1 MACST
6 GNTIYYNIRELPE
19 IFAIENGNLIL
30 VETETGTNILDY
42 ENFIIDL
49 DHTTFGETITQNT
62 TNISEL
68 SSKSPQWDNTYT
80 TVATYSAAWD
90 AIASRTLYDTTLPS
104 YAYKA
109 VKATKIFT
117 GNWVANNPL
126 STPQYLTGLS
136 AALSC
141 AYTDS
146 FVRVDVGVT
155 TANTPGATGHQ
166 PGFTLLS
173 AALDSNDWGE
183 MISYVK
189 SGGLGPTI
197 PGIWTPD
204 ADTFGEASGTRHT
217 ATSLLFKPGL
227 SAVKVQVGYRF
238 DIAKT
243 FQINGAVLGQ
253 TFTDSSDANGI
264 SFISLQEVPD
274 NGFVTIEIEE

>member
-68 SSKSPQWDNTYT
+68 SSKSPQWDSTYT
-80 TVATYSAAWD
+80 TVATYSATW
-90 AIASRTLYDTTLPS
+90 ASVASQTLYNTTLPS
-104 YAYKA
+104 YAYKG
-109 VKATKIFT
+109 VKRTIGFT
-117 GNWVANNPL
+117 GNYSGGLTP
-126 STPQYLTGLS
+126 PQYLTGLS
-136 AALSC
+136 AMLSC

-146 FVRVDVGVT
+146 YVRVDAGVT
-155 TANTPGATGHQ
+155 TASNNGNQ

-173 AALDSNDWGE
+173 AAIDSEDWGE

-189 SGGLGPTI
+189 TDGLKNSVPA
-197 PGIWTPD
+197 IWSAKSNSESSD
-204 ADTFGEASGTRHT
+204 ETRNT
-217 ATSLLFKPGL
+217 TTSLLFKPGL
-227 SAVKVQVGYRF
+227 SAIKVQVGYRF
-238 DIAKT
+238 RNSLT
-243 FQINGAVLGQ
+243 FQINGARPS
-253 TFTDSSDANGI
+253 TNASDDANGI
-264 SFISLQEVPD
+264 SFISLQEIPD
-274 NGFVTIEIEE
+274 NGFVTIDIE